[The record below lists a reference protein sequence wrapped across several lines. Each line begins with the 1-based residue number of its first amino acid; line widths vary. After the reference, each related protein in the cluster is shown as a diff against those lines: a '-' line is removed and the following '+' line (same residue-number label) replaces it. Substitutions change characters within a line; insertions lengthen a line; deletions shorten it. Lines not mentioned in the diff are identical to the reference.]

1 MEEDNIAFL
10 SNASTKPK
18 SYGHNKFQI
27 QLQESNTKIESLENI
42 IKDKDL
48 ELELFKNN
56 MKTFHIQL
64 QNKNLEINKLETDI
78 LTYKERINTLTLD
91 LEKLSVDTKSNT
103 YTLTEKHNTLCDE
116 NNNLLNTIEHLNKT
130 QDESINKYNDIKS
143 KYQITLDLLENKS
156 QEIISLTT
164 KYDNIYNEL
173 NLLKELNLKQEK
185 DIDTIK
191 QELFQTKNET
201 STLKTQLY
209 EKDIYLGQLHKKL
222 SLETYTIHGTK
233 RNIDNNYNLNNN
245 DYADTDTDT
254 DVNAEANA
262 DNNDNNDGNN
272 NVNADNVV
280 KLDIVK
286 SGISTSKRGIKINRR

>member
-1 MEEDNIAFL
+1 MEEDNISFL

-27 QLQESNTKIESLENI
+27 QLQEANTQIESLENI

-56 MKTFHIQL
+56 MKTFHVQL
-64 QNKNLEINKLETDI
+64 QNKNSEINKLETDI
-78 LTYKERINTLTLD
+78 LTYKNHIDTLTLD
-91 LEKLSVDTKSNT
+91 LEKLSIDTKSNT
-103 YTLTEKHNTLCDE
+103 YTLTEKHDTLCDE
-116 NNNLLNTIEHLNKT
+116 NNNLLNTIEQLNKIR
-130 QDESINKYNDIKS
+130 DESINKYNDIKS

-156 QEIISLTT
+156 QEIIILTS
-164 KYDNIYNEL
+164 KYDNIHNEL

-201 STLKTQLY
+201 STLKTQLH

-233 RNIDNNYNLNNN
+233 RNIDNNYNINNN
-245 DYADTDTDT
+245 DDTDSN
-254 DVNAEANA
+254 VNAEANSY
-262 DNNDNNDGNN
+262 NNDNNYNN
-272 NVNADNVV
+272 DVNDNVV